1 MTGGSGLT
9 GGGLGVGAAPAY
21 AAALCAG
28 LAVWVLSGRDRG
40 LRRARL
46 LFAEPTGHAMGTGR
60 NARTSLWKGAVA
72 RFSVRLT
79 AWWGGRIGREV
90 WCLPAGVAVALLGE
104 SPLPLPAAVAALP
117 LVRRWLHGRERRRSR
132 ERTATGVIELCGVV
146 AGELRAGQ
154 QPNAALYEA
163 MVGQN
168 GGAEVSLRAAARFG
182 GDVSEA
188 LRKAARRPG
197 AEGLL
202 GVAACWQ
209 VAADGGAGLAT
220 GLERVAAAL
229 RAEREQREEL
239 HAQLAG
245 TRSTAALLATLPL
258 FGLLMG
264 SALGAEPLR
273 VLLHT
278 PAGWFCLA
286 LGLLLEGAGLIWTA
300 HIVRSAAG
308 AGAGAGAERAGAT

>member
-1 MTGGSGLT
+1 MTGSSGLT
-9 GGGLGVGAAPAY
+9 AGGTGVEAAPAY

-28 LAVWVLSGRDRG
+28 LAVWALSRRDPD

-46 LFAEPTGHAMGTGR
+46 LFADATGAGAASGR
-60 NARTSLWKGAVA
+60 EARTPWWGTAVA
-72 RFSVRLT
+72 RLLARWQ
-79 AWWGGRIGREV
+79 ARWGGRIGLEL
-90 WCLPAGVAVALLGE
+90 WCLPAGVALALLGE
-104 SPLPLPAAVAALP
+104 SLLPLLAAPAALP
-117 LVRRWLHGRERRRSR
+117 VVRRWLRGRERRRVH
-132 ERTATGVIELCGVV
+132 ERTATEVIELCAVV

-163 MVGQN
+163 AAGLN
-168 GGAEVSLRAAARFG
+168 GGAEASLRAAARFG
-182 GDVSEA
+182 GDVPQA

-197 AEGLL
+197 AEGLI

-209 VAADGGAGLAT
+209 VAADGGAGLAA
-220 GLERVAAAL
+220 GLERVATAL

-245 TRSTAALLATLPL
+245 TRSTAVLLALLPA

-278 PAGWFCLA
+278 PAGWACLA
-286 LGLLLEGAGLIWTA
+286 LGVVLEGAGLTWTA
-300 HIVRSAAG
+300 HIVRSATGTARREAG
-308 AGAGAGAERAGAT
+308 